1 MYVWMDVCMHVY
13 YVRIEIEIYFSAIL
27 LWLPAVLR
35 LCNNPLRWFG
45 GFADTVDTT
54 VDKD

>member
-1 MYVWMDVCMHVY
+1 MDVCMHVY
-13 YVRIEIEIYFSAIL
+13 YARIEIEIYFSAIL

-35 LCNNPLRWFG
+35 LCNNLLRWFG
-45 GFADTVDTT
+45 RFADTVDTT